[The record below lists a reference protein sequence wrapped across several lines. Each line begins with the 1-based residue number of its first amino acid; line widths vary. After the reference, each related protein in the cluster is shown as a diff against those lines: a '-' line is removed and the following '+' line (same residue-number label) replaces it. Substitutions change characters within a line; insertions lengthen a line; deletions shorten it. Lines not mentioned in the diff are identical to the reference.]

1 MLKPLYAPELHVD
14 TIAQAEKTPVKI
26 QRTTQIIQAVLAW
39 QEGQQ
44 EPLADLVDT
53 LLEADEARQML
64 AQRGY
69 GRETQALPE
78 LAKETPVL
86 WW

>member
-1 MLKPLYAPELHVD
+1 MLKPLYAPELHTD
-14 TIAQAEKTPVKI
+14 TLVASLVHPARIG
-26 QRTTQIIQAVLAW
+26 RTAQIISAVLAW

-44 EPLADLVDT
+44 EPLADLVED
-53 LLEADEARQML
+53 LMQADEARRLL

-69 GRETQALPE
+69 GREAQALPD
-78 LAKETPVL
+78 LAEATPVI

>member
-1 MLKPLYAPELHVD
+1 MIDP
-14 TIAQAEKTPVKI
+14 KI
-26 QRTTQIIQAVLAW
+26 QTTQQIINAVSAY
-39 QEGQQ
+39 QTGQQ
-44 EPLADLVDT
+44 QPLCELVER
-53 LLEADEARQML
+53 LLKADEARRLL

-78 LAKETPVL
+78 LAKATPVL